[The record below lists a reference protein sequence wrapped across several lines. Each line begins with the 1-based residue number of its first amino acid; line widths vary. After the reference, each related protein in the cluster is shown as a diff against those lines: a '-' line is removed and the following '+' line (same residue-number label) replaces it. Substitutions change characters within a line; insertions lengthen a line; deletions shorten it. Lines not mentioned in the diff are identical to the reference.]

1 MCLCDRQTTLLTL
14 KLQNTAYFALFSH
27 SQLIAEQNAKL
38 DALVAQNNLLLKRRG
53 RRGKGKN
60 RLKSAPQ
67 GGHLQETS
75 EEEDGDVDEDEGDA
89 SVEKATAAAMAAGR
103 EGRRGGRLR
112 TADSDPYT
120 SSAHVRYSQKNC
132 EEAEDDFSSRA
143 VVDEDESLL
152 SPPTGKLYTWAD
164 AASTKRNDLTNSRI
178 AASPWFC
185 REPDSLASKSKM
197 ASFSRELEAARL
209 DAPLRSTPS
218 PKLAAQLTARRN
230 NGAREKEA
238 GREDV
243 PLPPSAQK
251 GTTRS
256 NGMRKKMGGE
266 GVEDSMPPPIPMFE
280 VPAKN
285 WLVKSPRRSGVSS
298 PRARLNPRGMFDR
311 VLGF

>member
-1 MCLCDRQTTLLTL
+1 MCLRMCLCDRQTTLLTL

-38 DALVAQNNLLLKRRG
+38 DAVVAQNNLLLKRRG

-75 EEEDGDVDEDEGDA
+75 EVEEEDVDEDEEDA
-89 SVEKATAAAMAAGR
+89 PVEKETAVGR

-112 TADSDPYT
+112 TADSDPYR
-120 SSAHVRYSQKNC
+120 SSARGRYSQENS
-132 EEAEDDFSSRA
+132 EEEEVDFSSRA

-152 SPPTGKLYTWAD
+152 SPPRAD
-164 AASTKRNDLTNSRI
+164 TASTKRNHLTNLRI
-178 AASPWFC
+178 AASPRLAASPWFR
-185 REPDSLASKSKM
+185 REPDSLTSKSKM
-197 ASFSRELEAARL
+197 ASFSRELEAARE
-209 DAPLRSTPS
+209 DAPLRSKP
-218 PKLAAQLTARRN
+218 QLTARRN
-230 NGAREKEA
+230 KGAREKEA
-238 GREDV
+238 AHEDA

-251 GTTRS
+251 GTRRS
-256 NGMRKKMGGE
+256 NGVREKMGGE
-266 GVEDSMPPPIPMFE
+266 GVEDSLPPPIPLFE

-285 WLVKSPRRSGVSS
+285 WLVKSPRRSGVPS
-298 PRARLNPRGMFDR
+298 PRARLNPRGMLDR

>member
-1 MCLCDRQTTLLTL
+1 V
-14 KLQNTAYFALFSH
+14 
-27 SQLIAEQNAKL
+27 
-38 DALVAQNNLLLKRRG
+38 VAQNNLLLKRRG
-53 RRGKGKN
+53 RRGKGKD

-67 GGHLQETS
+67 RGHLQETS
-75 EEEDGDVDEDEGDA
+75 EEEEEDVDEEEEDA
-89 SVEKATAAAMAAGR
+89 PVEKETAAAMAAGR
-103 EGRRGGRLR
+103 EGG
-112 TADSDPYT
+112 
-120 SSAHVRYSQKNC
+120 SAHVRYSQKNSEDV
-132 EEAEDDFSSRA
+132 EEDFSSRA

-152 SPPTGKLYTWAD
+152 SPPTGKLHTRAD

-238 GREDV
+238 AREDA

-251 GTTRS
+251 GTRRS
-256 NGMRKKMGGE
+256 NGVREKMGGE